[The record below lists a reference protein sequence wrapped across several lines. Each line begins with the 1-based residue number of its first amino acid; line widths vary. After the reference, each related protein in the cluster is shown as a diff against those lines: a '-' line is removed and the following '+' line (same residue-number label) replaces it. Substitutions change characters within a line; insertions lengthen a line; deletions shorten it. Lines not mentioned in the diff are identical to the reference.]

1 MSEIFLIFQLIEI
14 SHFLPVTTV
23 WKPWW
28 ESTTK
33 TSTASSL
40 RWVWIVFFH
49 LVFTLVP
56 AGAADD
62 WFRYSLRMFFFDY
75 RFLSKFIVYQG
86 PLDRVKREYLD
97 LRNIA
102 RFDWWIQGF
111 LANLTDSKPIFK
123 IFISQNAGSQI
134 LLPWHRF
141 IGAEL
146 DTFSIR
152 TYNPPILLRL
162 GGGAG

>member
-1 MSEIFLIFQLIEI
+1 
-14 SHFLPVTTV
+14 
-23 WKPWW
+23 
-28 ESTTK
+28 
-33 TSTASSL
+33 
-40 RWVWIVFFH
+40 
-49 LVFTLVP
+49 
-56 AGAADD
+56 
-62 WFRYSLRMFFFDY
+62 MFFFDY

-162 GGGAG
+162 GGGGWLGKGGAPLGP